1 MGGRMKFV
9 IKYIP
14 FLLLFLLLFLPL
26 VLLIFQWLTGKDG
39 MQLFSFIDRAY
50 LLLIVKSLLISGIV
64 ALLATI
70 IGTVCAFLLYKFQLP
85 FSGIYRLALLL
96 PLFISPYIF
105 AVAWKDGF
113 LWLLGNSA
121 TIYSEA
127 GVILVHTFVFFSAGD
142 ADYRNF
148 FVPNPF
154 WL

>member
-1 MGGRMKFV
+1 MVENMGGRMKFV

-85 FSGIYRLALLL
+85 FSGI
-96 PLFISPYIF
+96 
-105 AVAWKDGF
+105 
-113 LWLLGNSA
+113 
-121 TIYSEA
+121 
-127 GVILVHTFVFFSAGD
+127 
-142 ADYRNF
+142 
-148 FVPNPF
+148 
-154 WL
+154 